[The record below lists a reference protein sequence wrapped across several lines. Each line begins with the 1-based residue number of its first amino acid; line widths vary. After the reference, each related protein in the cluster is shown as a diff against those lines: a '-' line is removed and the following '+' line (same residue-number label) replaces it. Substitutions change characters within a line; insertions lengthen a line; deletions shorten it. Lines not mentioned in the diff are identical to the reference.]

1 MIINYPIDTDKFV
14 FSAQKEDFYL
24 ISSRMISYKRLDIAI
39 EAFNWLG
46 LPLVITG
53 DGPERKRLEAK
64 ALSNIT
70 FLGYVDDQW
79 RTHLMAKA
87 KAVVITA
94 LEDYGLVPIEANAS
108 GTPVVGYGAGG
119 ILDTQIPGKTAILYN
134 SWVKVV
140 CLDSELGEPG
150 IGVWADTCRQA
161 QKKVFLRITSSH
173 QILDRHNGFCWRIKR
188 FLDWG
193 SAAILL
199 LLLSPI
205 MLAISLLV
213 KLSSPGRV
221 LFRQWRVG
229 KRGKLFEIY
238 KFRTMS
244 IDAEQQHHEVMG
256 DHNGL
261 HKLENDPR
269 INFLGKWLRKFS
281 LDELPQLFNVLR
293 GEMSLVGP
301 RPWALY
307 DALRLG
313 EVGKERLNAL
323 PGITGAWQVESRSK
337 LLDLNAVT
345 KCDLEYLHSWSLIRD
360 FKILLLTVPKVL
372 SGFGAY

>member
-1 MIINYPIDTDKFV
+1 MTANILLTTSRVLTLDLDNNSQTGLYLPACRLKWRRKMLWVTKVTDNF
-14 FSAQKEDFYL
+14 QL
-24 ISSRMISYKRLDIAI
+24 IPALKRQQ
-39 EAFNWLG
+39 WLQEC
-46 LPLVITG
+46 L
-53 DGPERKRLEAK
+53 
-64 ALSNIT
+64 N
-70 FLGYVDDQW
+70 
-79 RTHLMAKA
+79 
-87 KAVVITA
+87 
-94 LEDYGLVPIEANAS
+94 
-108 GTPVVGYGAGG
+108 
-119 ILDTQIPGKTAILYN
+119 N

-140 CLDSELGEPG
+140 CLDSELGEQG

-173 QILDRHNGFCWRIKR
+173 QILDRYNGFCWSIKR

-205 MLAISLLV
+205 MLAIAFLV

-229 KRGKLFEIY
+229 KRGKLFQIY

-256 DHNGL
+256 DRNGL

-269 INFLGKWLRKFS
+269 ITFLGKWLRKFS
-281 LDELPQLFNVLR
+281 LDELPQLLNVLR

-313 EVGKERLNAL
+313 EAGNERLNAL
-323 PGITGAWQVESRSK
+323 PGITGAWQVKSRSK

-345 KCDLEYLHSWSLIRD
+345 KCDLEYLYSWSLIRD

-372 SGFGAY
+372 SGSGAY